1 MMILGASALQ
11 VPAIKKAK
19 ELGYQIILV
28 DYDENAVGFALADV
42 KLVVST
48 LDQEEVY
55 RQALIYQP
63 DVVITS
69 TSDGPV
75 RTAAYVNEKLGKR
88 PDLSYE
94 NALCA
99 TIKNR
104 MRDRLKECGVPIPE
118 YYAATDYE
126 TFSKAVDKLHG
137 NCIVKPADNAGSRGV
152 VLLDVGDAD
161 GMIFGDDCER
171 GKCDTAYSGIQGEP
185 QSCNGILVENVKP
198 NLLQESQEARLK
210 AYLER
215 YNELKDRTY
224 RYSLGNARNG
234 TVMVEEYMH
243 GPEVS
248 VEIMVIEGEPHILTI
263 TDKYITPPPYFVELA
278 HCEPSGL
285 DAGTQEQ
292 IRKAAAQAVRA
303 IGIENAPAHVE
314 IKVTQEGPKIVELA
328 ARLGGDFITSRLVP
342 LSTGID
348 MVGASV
354 LLATGE
360 TPDLTPK
367 WNRSAAIHFI
377 SVSNETGG
385 VLARTFDEC
394 RESRFPAAG
403 LKSRQLETGDL
414 TFVNNETGGGREGVI
429 SRIIVPDALY
439 RQAGVEEISLY
450 KQPGDRVH
458 GTQSS
463 NDRLGHVITTGET
476 PEQAMELGKRIL
488 AQIRVEL
495 EPGRQYVEPPY
506 MVAHEERNADYER

>member
-1 MMILGASALQ
+1 MEEKQKKIMILGASALQ

-19 ELGYQIILV
+19 ELGYQVILV

-63 DVVITS
+63 DVVMTS

-99 TIKNR
+99 TIKSK

-118 YYAATDYE
+118 YYAATDYDS
-126 TFSKAVDKLHG
+126 FSEAVDKLAG

-152 VLLDVGDAD
+152 VQIDARRLDVSLLDAKS
-161 GMIFGDDCER
+161 R
-171 GKCDTAYSGIQGEP
+171 GAVSHGGKDEP
-185 QSCNGILVENVKP
+185 QSRNEIPVEFSEEKP
-198 NLLQESQEARLK
+198 LPGEQ
-210 AYLER
+210 LER
-215 YNELKDRTY
+215 YAAYLKAFHEIKNRTY
-224 RYSLGNARNG
+224 RYSLGNSRNG

-243 GPEVS
+243 GQEVS
-248 VEIMVIEGEPHILTI
+248 VEIMVMEGEPHILAI
-263 TDKYITPPPYFVELA
+263 TDKFITPPPYFVELA
-278 HCEPSGL
+278 HCEPSRL
-285 DAGTQEQ
+285 DQQMQEQ
-292 IRKAAAQAVRA
+292 IRCVAAQAVRA

-314 IKVTQEGPKIVELA
+314 IKVTEDGPKIVELA

-360 TPDLTPK
+360 KPDLTPK
-367 WNRSAAIHFI
+367 WNRSAAIHFLH
-377 SVSNETGG
+377 TG
-385 VLARTFDEC
+385 
-394 RESRFPAAG
+394 
-403 LKSRQLETGDL
+403 Q
-414 TFVNNETGGGREGVI
+414 EGAI
-429 SRIIVPDALY
+429 IRITVPDGLHE
-439 RQAGVEEISLY
+439 QKGVEEIRIY
-450 KQPGDRVH
+450 KKLGDAVQ
-458 GTQSS
+458 GTRSS

-476 PEQAMELGKRIL
+476 PEEAMELGKQIL
-488 AQIRVEL
+488 AQVNVEISC
-495 EPGRQYVEPPY
+495 
-506 MVAHEERNADYER
+506 

>member
-1 MMILGASALQ
+1 MVEKQKKMMILGASELQ

-19 ELGYQIILV
+19 ELGYQVICV
-28 DYDENAVGFALADV
+28 DYNEKAVGFELADI

-55 RQALIYQP
+55 RQALIYRP

-99 TIKNR
+99 TIKSK

-118 YYAATDYE
+118 YYAAADY
-126 TFSKAVDKLHG
+126 TAFSGAVDKLHG
-137 NCIVKPADNAGSRGV
+137 DCIVKPADNAGSRGV
-152 VLLDVGDAD
+152 VHLAVVEHGGGTQSFDALSLEY
-161 GMIFGDDCER
+161 ER
-171 GKCDTAYSGIQGEP
+171 RQSDAETQRLFAYSGRIGR
-185 QSCNGILVENVKP
+185 
-198 NLLQESQEARLK
+198 LLRE
-210 AYLER
+210 
-215 YNELKDRTY
+215 TY
-224 RYSLGNARNG
+224 EYSLGNARNG

-248 VEIMVIEGEPHILTI
+248 VEIMVIAGEPHVLTI

-292 IRKAAAQAVRA
+292 IRKVAAQAVRA

-314 IKVTQEGPKIVELA
+314 IKVTEEGPKIVELA

-367 WNRSAAIHFI
+367 WNRGAAIHFI
-377 SVSNETGG
+377 SVSNETSG
-385 VLARTFDEC
+385 VLAQAFDEC
-394 RESRFPAAG
+394 RESQVPAAG
-403 LKSRQLETGDL
+403 LMSRQLETGDL
-414 TFVNNETGGGREGVI
+414 TSVSNETGGGREGVI
-429 SRIIVPDALY
+429 SRITVPDALY
-439 RQAGVEEISLY
+439 GLAGVEEISLY
-450 KQPGDRVH
+450 KRAGDHVQ
-458 GTQSS
+458 GTHSS

-476 PEQAMELGKRIL
+476 PEQAMELGKQVL
-488 AQIRVEL
+488 SQIGVEIT
-495 EPGRQYVEPPY
+495 
-506 MVAHEERNADYER
+506 YEG

>member
-1 MMILGASALQ
+1 MEEKKMMILGASALQ

-69 TSDGPV
+69 ASDGPV

-99 TIKNR
+99 TIKDK
-104 MRDRLKECGVPIPE
+104 MRNRLKEYGVPIPE
-118 YYAATDYE
+118 YYAAADYMA
-126 TFSKAVDKLHG
+126 FSEAVDKLHG

-152 VLLDVGDAD
+152 VLLDAGNAD
-161 GMIFGDDCER
+161 GMVSGDDCER
-171 GKCDTAYSGIQGEP
+171 GKRDTAYSGMQDGP
-185 QSCNGILVENVKP
+185 QSCSGILVETVDP
-198 NLLQESQEARLK
+198 NLQERQQARLK
-210 AYLER
+210 AYWER
-215 YNELKDRTY
+215 YNELKNRTY

-234 TVMVEEYMH
+234 TVLVEEYMH
-243 GPEVS
+243 GAEVS
-248 VEIMVIEGEPHILTI
+248 VEIMVIAGEPHILTI

-278 HCEPSGL
+278 HCEPSRL
-285 DAGTQEQ
+285 DAETQEQ
-292 IRKAAAQAVRA
+292 IRKVAAQAVRA

-314 IKVTQEGPKIVELA
+314 IKVTEEGPKIVELA

-367 WNRSAAIHFI
+367 WNRGAAIHFI
-377 SVSNETGG
+377 SV
-385 VLARTFDEC
+385 
-394 RESRFPAAG
+394 
-403 LKSRQLETGDL
+403 
-414 TFVNNETGGGREGVI
+414 NNDTGGGREGVI
-429 SRIIVPDALY
+429 SRFTVPDALY
-439 RQAGVEEISLY
+439 GQAGVEEISLY
-450 KQPGDRVH
+450 KKPGDRVQ
-458 GTQSS
+458 GTHSS

-476 PEQAMELGKRIL
+476 PEQAMELGKQVL
-488 AQIRVEL
+488 SQIGVE
-495 EPGRQYVEPPY
+495 
-506 MVAHEERNADYER
+506 MTYEG